1 MYVAILGF
9 HPPCP
14 SCICLRMATSRLT
27 LTRSPTVKVKGTVVG
42 ARLLDDDDEL
52 LEEEEEEALFGWEG
66 GSGAR
71 ISIGSP
77 VFIV

>member
-1 MYVAILGF
+1 M
-9 HPPCP
+9 
-14 SCICLRMATSRLT
+14 
-27 LTRSPTVKVKGTVVG
+27 KVKGTVVG